1 MRYYK
6 EKGLLTKT
14 WKTPTSR
21 LEKEKEIE
29 KGRRTGALTY
39 HENQSRS
46 GFQEKRNNEWQEIL
60 EINESENLKG
70 ITKLGKEQ
78 H

>member
-1 MRYYK
+1 MRYCK

-14 WKTPTSR
+14 WKTPSSR

-29 KGRRTGALTY
+29 RGRRTGALKY

-46 GFQEKRNNEWQEIL
+46 GFQEKRNNERQEIYRL
-60 EINESENLKG
+60 MSLK
-70 ITKLGKEQ
+70 I
-78 H
+78 